1 MEEYKWYYSYKYKI
15 LIRDSKTTRIYYRYI
30 LKDLNKKLKTK
41 WNIND
46 MEQIVNSKVNNNEVF
61 DSINNLFENIDN
73 IATDNK
79 LKN

>member
-1 MEEYKWYYSYKYKI
+1 
-15 LIRDSKTTRIYYRYI
+15 
-30 LKDLNKKLKTK
+30 
-41 WNIND
+41 